1 MASDMT
7 VLFYIQCPTC
17 RARLQVRSAA
27 AIGQILT
34 CPKCGGM
41 VQVEPPPD
49 WEDPEAAQETV
60 DDIPVPGDASA
71 SDAAPADEVASPVL
85 PGNEW
90 VSPQT
95 QAARRKILAALAI
108 VALLLVVVVLV
119 ATLWKGSRKPGPSER
134 PEIAGAN
141 GTEAEKD
148 KDGEPVDQGAPSDEE
163 GAASGTP
170 AEESPPEVGKA
181 NGAGKE
187 KAESDGADGKSEPS
201 QPDSSDDQADH
212 SDSNTNSR
220 SSGDSNEDAG
230 ASEGNAKEPE
240 KESMRDSEAKT
251 DQESTPPGLTPAD
264 AKIEAEEKAAA
275 ALSELEAMIHPP
287 SEKETSTDVG
297 SETSATPAATRRRR
311 DVEALLQWKVPEW
324 SMIDVPLFRAA
335 EMIRQVGGVPV
346 SLDLDALAA
355 AGIDWRKTVSGHWKD
370 TPLQK
375 VLEDLSK
382 QAGVRWEATPGG
394 VRWTAKAPERFAVR
408 YAVDQLPAGDKGA
421 EAVARWLPKW
431 LAPVGWESDG
441 NVQPDNDRLVVTQPP
456 AVHRQLRRLQT
467 LYLWHRWD
475 RWREGD
481 ALPPTLAGQWT
492 LVVVDPTP
500 LAEVLKQVEEITGV
514 TILVDWESAAE
525 VGCEPDSGVT
535 VAVYQQPL
543 MVLLRELVRDSQLS
557 FRVVDKQTVAVAGA
571 VPRVGNLG
579 MHGVP
584 EWWAEGELLKKRIGK
599 LLEAIDPQGKRAAY
613 FDDRGRCLLLL
624 GTAREHAVLARA
636 LKMPPQPKPAP
647 PANERKLPEGRP

>member
-1 MASDMT
+1 MAADMT

-60 DDIPVPGDASA
+60 DDIPVSGDASTA
-71 SDAAPADEVASPVL
+71 GDAPQDNVASPVL

-95 QAARRKILAALAI
+95 QAARRKILVALAV
-108 VALLLVVVVLV
+108 VALLLVGVVLA
-119 ATLWKGSRKPGPSER
+119 ATWKGDSQKPGLDGR

-141 GTEAEKD
+141 GTEAEED
-148 KDGEPVDQGAPSDEE
+148 KDGEPVGQGAPSDEE
-163 GAASGTP
+163 GAASETP
-170 AEESPPEVGKA
+170 ADKSPPEVGKA
-181 NGAGKE
+181 NASGKE
-187 KAESDGADGKSEPS
+187 TTDSDGADGKSEPRKS
-201 QPDSSDDQADH
+201 DSSKPQADH
-212 SDSNTNSR
+212 LESKENTP
-220 SSGDSNEDAG
+220 SSGGSKRDPS
-230 ASEGNAKEPE
+230 ASKGETKEPDIKSVTDPATKPE
-240 KESMRDSEAKT
+240 DESA
-251 DQESTPPGLTPAD
+251 PPGLTPAD
-264 AKIEAEEKAAA
+264 AKIAAEEKAAA

-297 SETSATPAATRRRR
+297 SETSATAAASRRRR
-311 DVEALLQWKVPEW
+311 NVEALLQWKAPEW
-324 SMIDVPLFRAA
+324 SMVDVPLFRAA

-355 AGIDWRKTVSGHWKD
+355 AGIDWRRTVSGHWKD

-382 QAGVRWEATPGG
+382 QVGIRWEATPGG
-394 VRWTAKAPERFAVR
+394 VRWTAGTPERFAVR

-431 LAPVGWESDG
+431 LAPVGWQADG
-441 NVQPDNDRLVVTQPP
+441 NVQPDKDRLVVTQPP

-500 LAEVLKQVEEITGV
+500 LAEVLKQVEQITGV

-557 FRVVDKQTVAVAGA
+557 FRVVDEQTVAVAGA

-584 EWWAEGELLKKRIGK
+584 EWWGAGELLKKRIGK

-636 LKMPPQPKPAP
+636 LKMPPQPKPAQ
-647 PANERKLPEGRP
+647 PEGSLPPEDRKG